1 MPPPTRL
8 RASATGTAPTTSAT
22 AAPAP
27 TLDHNALH
35 VAEATAET
43 PDWLDSPTTDPQT
56 VILPSDPESSD
67 EADTLPPS
75 DLEPRLPEAVV
86 ASASQSSTDAPE
98 VSFLRGDQQESIWRR
113 PVVRIGLIVVLLA
126 LLAFLAAQILLKER
140 DRVAAV
146 QPAMLPVL
154 QALCVAAGCSV
165 SPLRQIESV
174 LIDSSSF
181 SRVRGDDYRLGFSL
195 KNTAAIDI
203 AMPAIELSLTDP
215 QDQPIVRRV
224 IQPTDFGARSAAL
237 AAASVWTGSL
247 ALTVQPGAGSDRIA
261 GYRLLAFYP

>member
-1 MPPPTRL
+1 MATPPPTRQP
-8 RASATGTAPTTSAT
+8 AIATGPAPTSNAT
-22 AAPAP
+22 PSP
-27 TLDHNALH
+27 TLDHTALQ
-35 VAEATAET
+35 ATAET
-43 PDWLDSPTTDPQT
+43 TDWLDSAMTDPQT
-56 VILPSDPESSD
+56 VILPSDQEPRD
-67 EADTLPPS
+67 QADTLPPS
-75 DLEPRLPEAVV
+75 DLDPPLPETVV
-86 ASASQSSTDAPE
+86 AIVSQGAADAPE
-98 VSFLRGDQQESIWRR
+98 VSFLRADQQASIWRR
-113 PVVRIGLIVVLLA
+113 PAVRIGLIVVLLV
-126 LLAFLAAQILLKER
+126 LLALLAAQILLKER

-146 QPAMLPVL
+146 QPAMLPLL
-154 QALCVAAGCSV
+154 QALCAAAGCSV

-174 LIDSSSF
+174 VIDSSSF

-215 QDQPIVRRV
+215 QDQPVVRRV
-224 IQPTDFGARSAAL
+224 LLPTDFGARSAAL